1 MVLNLGTGVCVTSV
15 CALKLDK
22 NSRRKGALLTTSG
35 IVLISPDS
43 LILRIVDA
51 DHFTLMFC
59 RCGLACI
66 TLVLMSTLLDRTN
79 GFKRLYKMR
88 WVEWFVAVMFAI
100 TGISFI
106 FAVMTT
112 TVANTFVICSVGP
125 LLGAL
130 LSRVLLREAI
140 AKRIWI
146 AASVV
151 FVGLVVIFFDSLA
164 TGGWAGD
171 CAALVAA
178 FATSINFVVIRK
190 YREINMFPA
199 LAWSYALV
207 ALVALPNAQPASL
220 TLNDWALMLLLGLFI
235 VPISQAMMTLG
246 PRYLPAPEVSL
257 IQRLEALL
265 APLLVWLIIGEVP
278 SVATL
283 QGGCLILITLIIV
296 AILAINEE
304 TKWRRS
310 LR

>member
-1 MVLNLGTGVCVTSV
+1 
-15 CALKLDK
+15 
-22 NSRRKGALLTTSG
+22 
-35 IVLISPDS
+35 
-43 LILRIVDA
+43 
-51 DHFTLMFC
+51 
-59 RCGLACI
+59 
-66 TLVLMSTLLDRTN
+66 
-79 GFKRLYKMR
+79 MR
-88 WVEWFVAVMFAI
+88 WVEWLVAVMFAI

-207 ALVALPNAQPASL
+207 ALMALPNAQPASL